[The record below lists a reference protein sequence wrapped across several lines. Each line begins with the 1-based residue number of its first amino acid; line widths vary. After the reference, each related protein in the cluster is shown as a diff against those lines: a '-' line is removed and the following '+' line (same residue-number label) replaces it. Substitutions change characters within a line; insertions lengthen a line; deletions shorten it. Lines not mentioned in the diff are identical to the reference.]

1 MIHLRRINILLD
13 CFQEMEHPL
22 EEIFLLL
29 QVDYKPEESLET
41 LYNAL
46 VKIQDC
52 TKIRIVQ
59 KRPVSEQLMQ
69 IVRCF
74 QKSSVQNKNLDV
86 KLCVA

>member
-1 MIHLRRINILLD
+1 MRRINILLD
-13 CFQEMEHPL
+13 RFQEMEHPL

-46 VKIQDC
+46 VKIQDR

-74 QKSSVQNKNLDV
+74 QKSLVQNKNLDV

>member
-13 CFQEMEHPL
+13 RFQEMEHPL

-46 VKIQDC
+46 VKIQDS

>member
-1 MIHLRRINILLD
+1 MRRINIILD
-13 CFQEMEHPL
+13 RIQEMDRPL

-46 VKIQDC
+46 VKIQDR

-59 KRPVSEQLMQ
+59 KNPVSEQLMQ

>member
-1 MIHLRRINILLD
+1 MNLRKINILLD
-13 CFQEMEHPL
+13 RFQEKEKPL

-29 QVDYKPEESLET
+29 KMDYKPEESLET

-46 VKIQDC
+46 VKIQDR
-52 TKIRIVQ
+52 TKIRFIQ
-59 KRPVSEQLMQ
+59 NRPISEQLMQ

-74 QKSSVQNKNLDV
+74 QRSSAQNKNLDV

>member
-1 MIHLRRINILLD
+1 MHLRRINILLD
-13 CFQEMEHPL
+13 RFQEMEHPL

-46 VKIQDC
+46 VKIQDR

-59 KRPVSEQLMQ
+59 KKPVSEQLMQ

-74 QKSSVQNKNLDV
+74 QKSSVHNKNLDV

>member
-1 MIHLRRINILLD
+1 MRKINILLD
-13 CFQEMEHPL
+13 RFQEMEHPL

-46 VKIQDC
+46 VKIQDR

-69 IVRCF
+69 IGKLPARLIAR
-74 QKSSVQNKNLDV
+74 LD
-86 KLCVA
+86 LA